1 MPAPLHRI
9 MPEDLLPAAVYAV
22 QRRSRRATLLPM
34 KRLRR
39 VDLGP
44 ACAIGFESYDTVLL
58 QVQETLLAE
67 AGEGDGV
74 ATALAAYNPLI
85 PQGAELIAT
94 AMFGIDDDVRRA
106 AILARLAGAR
116 DCFFLQ
122 VGGDRVRAR
131 PRDEIDGPPREREEA
146 AVHFLRFRLSDAQKA
161 VFRDPATVIA
171 VGCDHEAYAHVAMLS
186 PAARAELAHDLAW
199 DAA

>member
-9 MPEDLLPAAVYAV
+9 MPEDLLPAAVYAA

-44 ACAIGFESYDTVLL
+44 ICAVGFESYDTVLL
-58 QVQETLLAE
+58 QAQEMLLAE
-67 AGEGDGV
+67 TGEGDGAAAV
-74 ATALAAYNPLI
+74 LAAYNLLL
-85 PQGAELIAT
+85 PQGADLIAT
-94 AMFGIDDDVRRA
+94 AMFGIDDDVRRTA
-106 AILARLAGAR
+106 TLARLAGVE

-122 VGGDRVRAR
+122 VGGDRIRAR
-131 PRDEIDGPPREREEA
+131 PRDGGDGPARERGEA
-146 AVHFLRFRLSDAQKA
+146 AVHFLRFRLSDAQKS
-161 VFRDPATVIA
+161 VFRDPATAIA

-186 PAARAELAHDLAW
+186 PAARAELAHDLA
-199 DAA
+199 